1 MMRGV
6 KTKVKYLHRTLLL
19 AALLALAGCKIELYA
34 GVSQKEGN
42 EMLAL
47 LRSEGISADKQ
58 PDKEGKIKLLVEESD
73 IAQAVDALK
82 RKGYPRES
90 FSTLKDVFP
99 KDGLISSPV
108 EERARLNYAKAQEI
122 SRTLSEIDG
131 VLVARVHV
139 VLPEERDGLGKNP
152 PRISLGVYQTCGGYP
167 ARCLHPADQTTGQQR
182 H

>member
-82 RKGYPRES
+82 RKV
-90 FSTLKDVFP
+90 T
-99 KDGLISSPV
+99 
-108 EERARLNYAKAQEI
+108 RARAFQRSKMC
-122 SRTLSEIDG
+122 SPRTD
-131 VLVARVHV
+131 
-139 VLPEERDGLGKNP
+139 
-152 PRISLGVYQTCGGYP
+152 
-167 ARCLHPADQTTGQQR
+167 
-182 H
+182 